1 MQEEIAIFLFF
12 PQFLQKKTADGNP
25 SAVIKAKRD
34 YFFLPF
40 FSMAFIQRTQM
51 GPDRNREE

>member
-1 MQEEIAIFLFF
+1 MQEENEKFLFF
-12 PQFLQKKTADGNP
+12 PQIIQKMTTNGNP
-25 SAVIKAKRD
+25 LVVIRAKIN
-34 YFFLPF
+34 YFLAPF